1 MVVVGVSKDR
11 GNTMKKWLSV
21 GVVALGAIA
30 VSGAL
35 AAIPSAN
42 GVIHGCYKQFGGTL
56 RVIDTE
62 AGAKCTVKEKPLAWS
77 QQGPKGDEG
86 DPGAQG
92 PVGPAGPPGPTGPPG
107 PAGPPGAS
115 TVTFAI
121 TPTFVPNIVDSFTLV
136 VSKDIPAGDWAVV
149 ATVNA
154 TADSGFNSSD
164 IIRDLVCELRSGA
177 NVIGWAA
184 DRRVIPEDDQVR
196 RSLSMNGGA
205 HLPNGGPVSVWCR
218 SQGLDEVDQA
228 QVMIM
233 RIGGFS

>member
-1 MVVVGVSKDR
+1 
-11 GNTMKKWLSV
+11 MKKWLSL

-56 RVIDTE
+56 RVID
-62 AGAKCTVKEKPLAWS
+62 ADAAQKCTTKEKTLAWNA
-77 QQGPKGDEG
+77 QGPKGDKG
-86 DPGAQG
+86 DPGPKARLDPQVRRDLRDRRDLRG
-92 PVGPAGPPGPTGPPG
+92 RRESRRSRSRSRRHP
-107 PAGPPGAS
+107 S
-115 TVTFAI
+115 TSI
-121 TPTFVPNIVDSFTLV
+121 GNSFTHV
-136 VSKDIPAGDWAVV
+136 VTKDLPAGDWAVV

-154 TADSGFNSSD
+154 TADGGFASSD
-164 IIRDLVCELRSGA
+164 VIRDLVCELRSGA

-205 HLPNGGPVSVWCR
+205 HLPGGGQVSVWCS
-218 SQGLDEVDQA
+218 SQASDSVDQA
-228 QVMIM
+228 QVMVM